1 MVERLVS
8 VHFAFTTG
16 SGSGIGRVSALDP
29 ESLQEG
35 GGILPVEES
44 ELFIEL
50 GVLPPEGDRVFEEAF
65 GHNRKEF
72 GRAGGS
78 IQVDDR

>member
-1 MVERLVS
+1 MVEPFSS
-8 VHFAFTTG
+8 VNYASTGGRG
-16 SGSGIGRVSALDP
+16 SGRGRVSALSPGPVQDA
-29 ESLQEG
+29 S
-35 GGILPVEES
+35 GILPIEEL

-50 GVLPPEGDRVFEEAF
+50 RVMPLEYRRIFEEAF

-78 IQVDDR
+78 IQVDDG